1 MGANDWE
8 RAVADDFSLDS
19 HRKIFG
25 RMRGLAESS
34 RPIDMITL
42 VEELERHKELL
53 SVGDVGYV
61 SSLVEGVPDRPS
73 VEHYVEMCARR
84 LTATPQRRTLC

>member
-8 RAVADDFSLDS
+8 RAVLGAVLMTPAHWHQIAVLRADDFSLDS

-25 RMRGLAESS
+25 RMRGLSESS

-42 VEELERHKELL
+42 VEELERHKELH
-53 SVGDVGYV
+53 SIGD
-61 SSLVEGVPDRPS
+61 LR
-73 VEHYVEMCARR
+73 
-84 LTATPQRRTLC
+84 